1 MTTKTY
7 NRFSLWFWRKVYS
20 FRRNYAF
27 YFIFISWISFI
38 AYYIFLDKTINYPAL
53 SFLTVVL
60 LFLWGEYIKGEK
72 RYNKNKNSIKNLYND
87 YFYNVELSAAYS
99 QSRSKSVEELSFS
112 KYSLKFMK
120 IVIEE
125 NLISNKKLMEYIV
138 IDFRTL
144 SWYNRVWYV
153 LAKEVVLD
161 NIKISDK
168 KVLKFLDFNDNVIY
182 PQLGKNKELI
192 KKYYEKKYYEVLK

>member
-7 NRFSLWFWRKVYS
+7 NRFSLWFWRKIYS
-20 FRRNYAF
+20 FRRDYPF
-27 YFIFISWISFI
+27 YLIFIFWLLFI
-38 AYYIFLDKTINYPAL
+38 AYYTFSDKTIYYPAL
-53 SFLTVVL
+53 SFLTVIL
-60 LFLWGEYIKGEK
+60 LFLWGEHIKIEK
-72 RYNKNKNSIKNLYND
+72 NYNKNKNSIKNLYND
-87 YFYNVELSAAYS
+87 YFYNVELSIVYS
-99 QSRSKSVEELSFS
+99 QSRSKGVEELSFS

-153 LAKEVVLD
+153 LDKEVVLD